1 MPFNFQKKYKPKGYF
16 STPIEILSEIILT
29 MHTRIIAFG
38 FVLYLESETPKL
50 VKVKAHTR
58 IIGGKVVKI
67 RPYYRRVWGHKVGT
81 DE

>member
-1 MPFNFQKKYKPKGYF
+1 MKKGLF
-16 STPIEILSEIILT
+16 VV
-29 MHTRIIAFG
+29 G